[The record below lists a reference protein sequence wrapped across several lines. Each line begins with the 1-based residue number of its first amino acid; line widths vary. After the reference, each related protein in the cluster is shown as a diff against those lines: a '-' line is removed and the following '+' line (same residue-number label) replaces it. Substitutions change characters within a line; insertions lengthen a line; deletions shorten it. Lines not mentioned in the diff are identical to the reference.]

1 MRTRTT
7 RPVRPTLNQ
16 VSSAALIALGLLASG
31 SASAASCTW
40 NSTNGNWNELAKW
53 LSCVTG
59 NGNPG
64 GVPGS
69 ADSASIGAAGVVTI
83 NTGQS
88 VLNLNNA
95 GRINIDAF
103 GLNLVGGGS
112 TTNTGVIN
120 VGGAS
125 TANLGI
131 SAGHN
136 INNAGGVINVGA
148 GSVIN
153 QFGSTIAGGT
163 INTSGTGALVAF
175 SSGSNF
181 LSSVTLNGTL
191 DMTSIGNSRQRIVN
205 GATINGAVNIG
216 NGGILSFDSSA
227 GAASQAISGTAT
239 FNLNDSSARLTME
252 GTGTTTLGA
261 GVIVRGQ
268 GNVGG
273 GALHVGGN
281 NVLVNNGL
289 ISADVAG
296 GTLNISPPANG
307 GSVVNNNVLRAVAG
321 GTLQL
326 SANVNNASG
335 QITAGNGSVVIQNG
349 VTVSGG
355 VISTSGSG
363 AFRATSSGTNVLD
376 AVTLNG
382 VLDLSTIGNA
392 RARIV
397 NGATLNGAVNVANGG
412 ILSLDSNGTPGGAQ
426 VIGGSGVINLNDA
439 AARLT
444 VEGSGSTTLGANL
457 TVRGQG
463 NLGGQAILAGGNNVL
478 TNNGLVSAD
487 VSGGTLNIVSP
498 ANGGSFINNGT
509 LQAVGGGTLLLST
522 NITANP
528 TGQIIAG
535 AGSSVVQNGV
545 TINGT
550 INASGTGVFTAVSSS
565 SNVLDGV
572 TFNGT
577 LDLSSIGNSRE
588 RIVNGATL
596 NGVVNIANGGIL
608 SLDSNGG
615 AANQT
620 LAGTVVI
627 NMNDAAARV
636 TVEGSGTTTLG
647 SGVTVRGQGSL
658 GGQAILAGGN
668 NTLTNHGLISAD
680 VAGGTLNI
688 VSPANGGSFVNSG
701 TLQAVGGGTLLL
713 STNITANPSGQ
724 IIAGAGS
731 SVVQNGVTINGT
743 INASGTGVF
752 TAVSSGSN
760 VLDGVNFNG
769 TLDLASI
776 ANSRERIVNGA
787 TLNGEVNIS
796 NGGILSLDSN
806 GTAGGAQL
814 IAGSV
819 VINMNDAAARVTVEG
834 NGATTLGS
842 GVTVRGQ
849 GNLGGQAILAGG
861 NNVLTNNGLISA
873 DVAGG
878 TLNIVSPANGGS
890 FVNNGTLQA
899 VGGGQL
905 LLSTNINSNASGQI
919 VASNGSSVVQNGV
932 TLTGVINSSGS
943 GVFTA
948 ISSGSNVLNGVTFN
962 GTLDLASIANS
973 RERIVNGATINGVV
987 NISNGGILAL
997 DSNGTPGGAQ
1007 SLLGTAVIN
1016 MNDSAA
1022 RVTMEGSG
1030 ATTFGAGITVRGQGS
1045 VGGPAILAGGN
1056 NTLFNNGT
1064 LLADVSGGV
1073 LNIVAPANGGT
1084 LAGTGTLQTNGGTL
1098 NLATGSAST
1107 QGRLVMG
1114 GAGSALNLNTQNLTI
1129 TTDYTNAQSGLGNSF
1144 NRRAGVSGTGQ
1155 ILAGGNAAQA
1165 ITGSNVSNGTT
1176 NNATLTI
1183 SNVRVGTTSYNY
1195 QVANTGTTGP
1205 TLRGAIQTSV
1215 NGGNITDSRLS
1226 GTGVTA
1232 ANYNAGAPGGN
1243 SGNQTITFTASS
1255 AGALAPLSGQAVN
1268 LRSNFD
1274 NIADQKLNI
1283 VLAGGAAAYNAAV
1296 GNTTPAPVMVA
1307 NQRVGGSNSVAL
1319 TVSNTAAAGAFS
1331 EDLHASGGGSTGA
1344 ALLSGAGVSGLVA
1357 GNSQASALAARVDTS
1372 SAGAKSGTVT
1382 INYQTAGAVNGVSN
1396 GLGTASAGSQTVNV
1410 SGNVYQAA
1418 AGQLV
1423 SAPLNFG
1430 TVQVGQVVT
1439 QNLVVR
1445 NTATGAAGFVEDL
1458 NASFGSSSG
1467 TGAGLIS
1474 GSGSLNG
1481 VRAGNSSTAG
1491 NGSMVVSVN
1500 TAAAGTVSGNI
1511 AVNYFTAGAV
1521 NGTSNGLGTAA
1532 VGSEAYGVQGQIN
1545 ATANVINQ
1553 ASPLVNNSTVN
1564 LGAVRVGAAAPSG
1577 TVSVTNVATVA
1588 PQAALS
1594 ASMGAT
1600 SGPATASGGFN
1611 LLNPGATNNGSLVV
1625 GLNTGT
1631 AGNFTGANA
1640 GTATINFVSDASNVG
1655 GCAPNCQLNLAS
1667 QVVNVE
1673 GKVYT
1678 QAVGSASGTSINFGV
1693 VRVGDTVSAR
1703 NITVNNTAA
1712 VTALN
1717 DTLQANLTGVGS
1729 AFTGNGSTGPISAQA
1744 AGLFSVGLD
1753 TSTAGIFSGSGS
1765 VGFASHNADMT
1776 DVSAGAN
1783 AAVSLAA
1790 QVNNL
1795 ANGDFDQTGGSGS
1808 LSQTGTTYVL
1818 DLGNVVLGSSVGAQ
1832 LHLLN
1837 AAAGP
1842 ADELSGSFDLSSAD
1856 DFGYSGW
1863 NPLAFLAAGQAG
1875 ASMSINWLAGALG
1888 QFSDTITF
1896 FGLGTNAS
1904 DPVGLAQQRQL
1915 IIRANVISAGTGGNV
1930 PEPGSLALLLAAAAA
1945 GWATRLGA
1953 RNGRKA
1959 VLQ

>member
-1 MRTRTT
+1 MRTRLTRTT
-7 RPVRPTLNQ
+7 RPALNR
-16 VSSAALIALGLLASG
+16 VSTAALMALGLLASG

-69 ADSASIGAAGVVTI
+69 ADSATIGAAGVVTV
-83 NTGQS
+83 NNGQS
-88 VLNLNNA
+88 IGALGNAGSLILDAGTLRVTGGISGAGTTTVQGGGLLNLENTQT
-95 GRINIDAF
+95 
-103 GLNLVGGGS
+103 VGGNTTIVFGS
-112 TTNTGVIN
+112 GGNNRIGIDGGSKVVTFAAGTTVRGQSGSI
-120 VGGAS
+120 G
-125 TANLGI
+125 LGQLVNG
-131 SAGHN
+131 SGN
-136 INNAGGVINVGA
+136 
-148 GSVIN
+148 SVIN
-153 QFGSTIAGGT
+153 QGLISSDSGGT
-163 INTSGTGALVAF
+163 ISIVQSGLTNQGIAEATGAGSMLSLQAGVTNTGGTLRATAGGVVRQEGVAVTGGTITTSGGGSYQLNGSGNNFLNGVTLT
-175 SSGSNF
+175 SGS
-181 LSSVTLNGTL
+181 LIDMALPGSLARVTGGMTLNGTVNVNGSSL
-191 DMTSIGNSRQRIVN
+191 INFEGDQTLSGTGSIVFGSSASNNRIGVDGGSKTLTVASGVTIRGENGSIGLGQLVN
-205 GATINGAVNIG
+205 GSG
-216 NGGILSFDSSA
+216 NA
-227 GAASQAISGTAT
+227 
-239 FNLNDSSARLTME
+239 
-252 GTGTTTLGA
+252 
-261 GVIVRGQ
+261 
-268 GNVGG
+268 
-273 GALHVGGN
+273 
-281 NVLVNNGL
+281 LVNNGT

-296 GTLNISPPANG
+296 GVVALTGLGGGITNNGTIRALNG
-307 GSVVNNNVLRAVAG
+307 GTIALQSNLTGGVGSQLVAGAGSTILQQGVTITGIVNTSASGSLRADGNGNNYLSGVTLTGSLDLSSGASIERVVGNLALNGTINIGNSSLLNFEGNQTLSGNGTILFDASGNNRVGVDGGSKTLTLDSGVTIRGGSGSIGLGQLVNGSGNALVNNGIISSDMAGGVITLQGLDGGITNNGTISALNG

-326 SANVNNASG
+326 QSNLVGSPSG
-335 QITAGNGSVVIQNG
+335 QLVAGAGSTILQQG
-349 VTVSGG
+349 VTISG
-355 VISTSGSG
+355 VINTSGSG
-363 AFRATSSGTNVLD
+363 SLRASGSGSNYLSG
-376 AVTLNG
+376 VTLNG
-382 VLDLSTIGNA
+382 NLDLASGTSIERVVGNLALNGTINIGSSSLLNFEGSQTLGGNGTILFDSSGNNRVGVDGGSKTLTVANGVTIRGGSGSIGLGQLVNGSGNTILNQGLISSDSGGTISVTQSTLVNQSFAEAVGAGSVLRLDSTVNNTGGVLRSANGGVVLQNGITVQGGSITNSSGGTYRVAGSSFLDGVTLTSGSTIDMATAAATG
-392 RARIV
+392 RV
-397 NGATLNGAVNVANGG
+397 NNGMTLNGT
-412 ILSLDSNGTPGGAQ
+412 L
-426 VIGGSGVINLNDA
+426 NL
-439 AARLT
+439 
-444 VEGSGSTTLGANL
+444 GSGSLLNMEGDQTLS
-457 TVRGQG
+457 G
-463 NLGGQAILAGGNNVL
+463 NGSIVFGAGGNNRV
-478 TNNGLVSAD
+478 GVD
-487 VSGGTLNIVSP
+487 
-498 ANGGSFINNGT
+498 GGSKT
-509 LQAVGGGTLLLST
+509 LT
-522 NITANP
+522 
-528 TGQIIAG
+528 IA
-535 AGSSVVQNGV
+535 SGV
-545 TINGT
+545 TIRGADGSIGLGQLINGSGNRVVNNGT
-550 INASGTGVFTAVSSS
+550 INSDGGGVITIQG
-565 SNVLDGV
+565 LDGGLANNGLLRAQ
-572 TFNGT
+572 NGT
-577 LDLSSIGNSRE
+577 LNVSTALS
-588 RIVNGATL
+588 
-596 NGVVNIANGGIL
+596 
-608 SLDSNGG
+608 
-615 AANQT
+615 
-620 LAGTVVI
+620 
-627 NMNDAAARV
+627 
-636 TVEGSGTTTLG
+636 
-647 SGVTVRGQGSL
+647 
-658 GGQAILAGGN
+658 
-668 NTLTNHGLISAD
+668 
-680 VAGGTLNI
+680 
-688 VSPANGGSFVNSG
+688 
-701 TLQAVGGGTLLL
+701 
-713 STNITANPSGQ
+713 
-724 IIAGAGS
+724 
-731 SVVQNGVTINGT
+731 
-743 INASGTGVF
+743 
-752 TAVSSGSN
+752 
-760 VLDGVNFNG
+760 
-769 TLDLASI
+769 
-776 ANSRERIVNGA
+776 
-787 TLNGEVNIS
+787 
-796 NGGILSLDSN
+796 
-806 GTAGGAQL
+806 
-814 IAGSV
+814 
-819 VINMNDAAARVTVEG
+819 
-834 NGATTLGS
+834 
-842 GVTVRGQ
+842 
-849 GNLGGQAILAGG
+849 
-861 NNVLTNNGLISA
+861 
-873 DVAGG
+873 
-878 TLNIVSPANGGS
+878 
-890 FVNNGTLQA
+890 
-899 VGGGQL
+899 
-905 LLSTNINSNASGQI
+905 
-919 VASNGSSVVQNGV
+919 
-932 TLTGVINSSGS
+932 
-943 GVFTA
+943 
-948 ISSGSNVLNGVTFN
+948 
-962 GTLDLASIANS
+962 
-973 RERIVNGATINGVV
+973 
-987 NISNGGILAL
+987 
-997 DSNGTPGGAQ
+997 
-1007 SLLGTAVIN
+1007 
-1016 MNDSAA
+1016 
-1022 RVTMEGSG
+1022 
-1030 ATTFGAGITVRGQGS
+1030 
-1045 VGGPAILAGGN
+1045 
-1056 NTLFNNGT
+1056 
-1064 LLADVSGGV
+1064 
-1073 LNIVAPANGGT
+1073 
-1084 LAGTGTLQTNGGTL
+1084 GTGTLQVDGSGAM
-1098 NLATGSAST
+1098 NLAAGAKS
-1107 QGRLVMG
+1107 QGTLVMG
-1114 GAGSALNLNTQNLTI
+1114 PTGAALNLNTGNLTLS
-1129 TTDYTNAQSGLGNSF
+1129 TDYTNAAAGSGNSF
-1144 NRRAGVSGTGQ
+1144 NRRAGVSGAGQ
-1155 ILAGGNAAQA
+1155 IVAGGDVAQVLSGA
-1165 ITGSNVSNGTT
+1165 GVTGGNTG
-1176 NNATLTI
+1176 NATLTI
-1183 SNVRVGTTSYNY
+1183 GNVRVG
-1195 QVANTGTTGP
+1195 ANTYNVNIGNSGTNGP
-1205 TLRGAIQTSV
+1205 ALRGALQTSV
-1215 NGGNITDSRLS
+1215 NGANITDNRLGGS
-1226 GTGVTA
+1226 GVTA
-1232 ANYNAGAPGGN
+1232 GNYNAGGPGGAG
-1243 SGNQTITFTASS
+1243 SNQVITFTASN
-1255 AGALAPLSGQAVN
+1255 AGALAPLTGQAVN
-1268 LRSNFD
+1268 LRSTYE

-1296 GNTTPAPVMVA
+1296 GSTTPAPVVVA

-1357 GNSQASALAARVDTS
+1357 GNSQGSALTARVDTG

-1467 TGAGLIS
+1467 TGAGLIG
-1474 GSGSLNG
+1474 GSGSLSG
-1481 VRAGNSSTAG
+1481 VTAGSNSNVG

-1500 TAAAGTVSGNI
+1500 TSAAGTVNGSI

-1521 NGTSNGLGTAA
+1521 GGTSNGLGTAQ

-1564 LGAVRVGAAAPSG
+1564 LGAVRVGAAAPIG

-1588 PQAALS
+1588 PQAALN

-1717 DTLQANLTGVGS
+1717 DTLQANLAGVGG

-1753 TSTAGIFSGSGS
+1753 TSTAGIFSGSGT
-1765 VGFASHNADMT
+1765 VGFASHNADMA

-1818 DLGNVVLGSSVGAQ
+1818 DLGDVVLGSSVGAQ

-1842 ADELSGSFDLSSAD
+1842 ADDLSGSFDLSSAD

-1904 DPVGLAQQRQL
+1904 DLVGLAQQRQL